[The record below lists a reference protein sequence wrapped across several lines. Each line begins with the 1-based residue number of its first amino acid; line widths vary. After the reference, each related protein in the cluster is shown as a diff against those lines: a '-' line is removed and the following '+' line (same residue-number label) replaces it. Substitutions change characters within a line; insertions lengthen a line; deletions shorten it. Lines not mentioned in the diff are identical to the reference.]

1 MEQIIVY
8 RSPLEAIFW
17 DFFMNSGLALP
28 FMAAIFVFLVTIASL
43 DKFLNSP
50 KMRMNSKARSI
61 RNNGYAMLAI
71 SLIPTGIVFL
81 VL

>member
-1 MEQIIVY
+1 
-8 RSPLEAIFW
+8 
-17 DFFMNSGLALP
+17 MNSGLALP
-28 FMAAIFVFLVTIASL
+28 IMAAILAFLVTIMSM

-50 KMRMNSKARSI
+50 KMRMNSKARYI

-71 SLIPTGIVFL
+71 SLIPAVAVFL